1 MRIIAGE
8 FKSRRIKSVPGED
21 VRPTPD
27 RLRESLFSIL
37 QPRLEDA
44 VFLDAYAG
52 TGAVGLEAV
61 SRGASKAILIEKNRE
76 AMTALEENV
85 RSLGVQSRVQVIK
98 GSAHVYMGSHPADI
112 VFIDPPYDSDKEY
125 ERSLEVAGTMEAG
138 LVIVQHDVRRALP
151 DSQGKLTKT
160 RTVRQG
166 TNVLTFYSPMPAAPD
181 PPQTLPL
188 PDPESDTPPA
198 NSPQTE

>member
-37 QPRLEDA
+37 QTRLEDA

-52 TGAVGLEAV
+52 TGAVGLEAI
-61 SRGASKAILIEKNRE
+61 SRGAAKAILIEKNRE
-76 AMTALEENV
+76 AMTALEDNV

-98 GSAHVYMGSHPADI
+98 GSAHVYMGSQKADI

-125 ERSLEVAGTMEAG
+125 ERATGLAGQMETS
-138 LVIVQHDVRRALP
+138 LVIVQHDIRRTLP
-151 DSQGKLTKT
+151 EEIGKMRST

-166 TNVLTFYSPMPAAPD
+166 TNVLTFYSPDSA
-181 PPQTLPL
+181 T
-188 PDPESDTPPA
+188 
-198 NSPQTE
+198 